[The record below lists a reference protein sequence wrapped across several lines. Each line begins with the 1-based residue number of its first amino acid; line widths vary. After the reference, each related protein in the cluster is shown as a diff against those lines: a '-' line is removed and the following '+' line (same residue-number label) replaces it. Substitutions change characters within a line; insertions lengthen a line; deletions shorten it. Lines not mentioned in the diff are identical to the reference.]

1 MKIVFFFWG
10 KNHLNTLFYKALN
23 GFVKVEAEV
32 IVLMGTQDVMVEIS
46 VVIEVAAQVV
56 DVGFPLTLFQRVRLD
71 EFRLEDVFQQVI
83 LVLKMIVEGLSVH
96 VMSLTYIFDSNL
108 FQGDF
113 LYQVF

>member
-1 MKIVFFFWG
+1 M
-10 KNHLNTLFYKALN
+10 
-23 GFVKVEAEV
+23 
-32 IVLMGTQDVMVEIS
+32 LMGTQDVMVEIS

-56 DVGFPLTLFQRVRLD
+56 DVGFPVTLFQRVRLD

-83 LVLKMIVEGLSVH
+83 LVPKMIVEGLSVH

>member
-1 MKIVFFFWG
+1 M
-10 KNHLNTLFYKALN
+10 
-23 GFVKVEAEV
+23 
-32 IVLMGTQDVMVEIS
+32 LMGTQDVMVEIS

-71 EFRLEDVFQQVI
+71 EFRLEDIFQQVV
-83 LVLKMIVEGLSVH
+83 LVPKMIVEGLSVH

-113 LYQVF
+113 LYQIF

>member
-1 MKIVFFFWG
+1 M
-10 KNHLNTLFYKALN
+10 
-23 GFVKVEAEV
+23 
-32 IVLMGTQDVMVEIS
+32 LMGTQDVMVEIS

-113 LYQVF
+113 LYQIF

>member
-1 MKIVFFFWG
+1 M
-10 KNHLNTLFYKALN
+10 
-23 GFVKVEAEV
+23 
-32 IVLMGTQDVMVEIS
+32 LMGTQDVMVEIS

-56 DVGFPLTLFQRVRLD
+56 DVGFPVTLFQRVRLD

-83 LVLKMIVEGLSVH
+83 LVPKMIVEGLSVH

-113 LYQVF
+113 LYQIF